1 MMTFQQCALLW
12 RKGGYLADLDVH
24 ATRLLRTLNPHTHA
38 HVLQAEAQGKGK
50 GAAGNGKIA

>member
-1 MMTFQQCALLW
+1 MMTFRQYKLLW
-12 RKGGYLADLDVH
+12 RKGGYLTDLNVH
-24 ATRLLRTLNPHTHA
+24 ATRLLRTLKPHPHA